1 MSRDVPIARGITIF
15 TVQDGGQMR
24 GERTQDRHQKV
35 RQILEGN
42 ILAMPAG
49 ATHWIYNQ
57 GQSDLV
63 IVSIVDLSN
72 QENQLDQSFR
82 VRETN
87 VTRTLML
94 I

>member
-1 MSRDVPIARGITIF
+1 
-15 TVQDGGQMR
+15 MR

-49 ATHWIYNQ
+49 ETHWIYNQ